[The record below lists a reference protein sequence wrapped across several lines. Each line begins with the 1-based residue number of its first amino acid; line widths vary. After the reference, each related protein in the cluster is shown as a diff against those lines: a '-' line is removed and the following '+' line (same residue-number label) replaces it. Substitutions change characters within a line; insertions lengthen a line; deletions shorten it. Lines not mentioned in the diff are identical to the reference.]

1 MENSKEKYLCYVS
14 SVRRYSSRTLDIYS
28 GVLDL
33 YSEFCGG
40 EPSENMTSTML
51 RSYEVFLLD
60 KKKFDPRTV
69 NLHLSV
75 LSGYCKFL
83 LKEGAIKTNP
93 VKLVSRPKVEKRL
106 PVFYRDESM
115 KAYFDSTASD
125 ASLENLSLLVPVS
138 EGVKMDKTTEELYK
152 KRLSRVIISTLAS
165 TGMRRSEII
174 GVQVRNLDFNRK
186 MISVR
191 GKGDKMRDIPLID
204 ELLAEIRAYLRAVE
218 IIWGESPEGD
228 DPLFVTPNRG
238 KLYPVYV
245 DNAIKEA
252 LSSVPGITGRKSP
265 HVLRHTLATGLLNN
279 GTDLNSIKELL
290 GHSSLAATQVY
301 THNSIEKMKS
311 VYAKAHPRAKDNTN
325 TEEK

>member
-1 MENSKEKYLCYVS
+1 MENSKEKYLGYVS
-14 SVRRYSSRTLDIYS
+14 SVRRYSARTLDIYS

-40 EPSENMTSTML
+40 EPSDNMTSTML

-115 KAYFDSTASD
+115 KIYFDSTLSD
-125 ASLENLSLLVPVS
+125 ASVENLSLLVPVS
-138 EGVKMDKTTEELYK
+138 EGKMDKTTEDLYR

-174 GVQVRNLDFNRK
+174 SVQVKNLDPGRK
-186 MISVR
+186 MLSVR

-204 ELLAEIRAYLRAVE
+204 DLLSEIKAYLKAVE
-218 IIWGESPEGD
+218 IIWGETPDGD
-228 DPLFVTPNRG
+228 DPLFITPNRG
-238 KLYPVYV
+238 PLYPVYI
-245 DNAIKEA
+245 DKAIKEA
-252 LSSVPGITGRKSP
+252 LSSVPGITGKKSP

-311 VYAKAHPRAKDNTN
+311 VYAKAHPRAKDNTK
-325 TEEK
+325 EED